1 MGKQTSSFK
10 KKHQKYKVG
19 VKIKNKTRDCHVMKM
34 GNRCSIHTVSL
45 MMAWNERNHFQFK
58 RRVLLPQVCA
68 SDNRQREKK
77 WSLWSCRRNITR
89 QERRSE
95 GWKTCGRQ
103 GKVGAKRWGFKRRW
117 CGAAVCPPPRVKYQ
131 MEKGPRETRKRRCI
145 ITKSGCFPLSCLP
158 SPECCRVIP
167 YLTLLLRFHPF
178 FVFISPAL
186 NYHFSVPQNR
196 HLRDSQHK

>member
-1 MGKQTSSFK
+1 MGKQTSSSK
-10 KKHQKYKVG
+10 KKRQKYKVG
-19 VKIKNKTRDCHVMKM
+19 VKKNKTQDCHVMKM

-58 RRVLLPQVCA
+58 RRVLLLQVCA

-77 WSLWSCRRNITR
+77 GSLWSCRRNITR
-89 QERRSE
+89 QGRRSE
-95 GWKTCGRQ
+95 GWKTCGSR
-103 GKVGAKRWGFKRRW
+103 GKLEPKGGALKGGDVVQL
-117 CGAAVCPPPRVKYQ
+117 CVHHLRVKYQ

-167 YLTLLLRFHPF
+167 YLTLLLSFHPF

-186 NYHFSVPQNR
+186 DYHFSVPQNR